1 MTIHLSLMFYSVII
15 KFKKNKK
22 NCELNIDNAQGT

>member
-15 KFKKNKK
+15 KFKKNK